1 MIKKNPYKFTVLSLY
16 INYVLQGMAAII
28 LSQNMRNLVEQM
40 NTTVPRF
47 SLVISAIG
55 LGRILTLYSAGRISD
70 KWSRKLVIVLGMFS
84 YVLFFGGI
92 LWSQSLY
99 MGIFFALFAG
109 AANALLDTG
118 TYPTLLE
125 AMPDLFDSVSVLNR
139 AFISIGQFILPI
151 VVSLTIV
158 NDLYFG
164 ISFLFC
170 LVILALNLV
179 VMLRYIP
186 FPVMNNDLKVKDKK
200 ESYQG
205 TISNFSR
212 YLAGS
217 CLVVYGFTSVSTFNI
232 FVTWIPHVAGQVI
245 GMGPAVS
252 VGLVSLYSAFSFIS
266 VILTSILVKKWI
278 KPMYL
283 VLLYTT
289 GACVTLMALAFFPS
303 VMTAYLAAFGVG
315 FFATGGIWQLG
326 LTTLLELFPVNKG
339 RITSYYSFL
348 TSLSV
353 MMIPYITGQLEI
365 GDIMKFNS
373 LVTFIGVVLA
383 CITVICVE
391 NKTKQVVSY

>member
-1 MIKKNPYKFTVLSLY
+1 MITKNPYKLTVISLY
-16 INYVLQGMAAII
+16 INYVIQGMAAII
-28 LSQNMRNLVEQM
+28 LSQNMMNLVAQM
-40 NTTVPRF
+40 NTTVSQF

-70 KWSRKLVIVLGMFS
+70 KWSRKLVVVLGMFS
-84 YVLFFGGI
+84 YVLFFSGI
-92 LWSQSLY
+92 LWSQNLY

-139 AFISIGQFILPI
+139 AFISIGQLILPI
-151 VVSLTIV
+151 IVSLTIV

-179 VMLRYIP
+179 VMMRYVP
-186 FPVMNNDLKVKDKK
+186 FPTMNNDLKLKTNKQ
-200 ESYQG
+200 SYQG

-217 CLVVYGFTSVSTFNI
+217 CLVLFGFTSVSTFNI
-232 FVTWIPHVAGQVI
+232 FVTWIPHVAKQVI

-252 VGLVSLYSAFSFIS
+252 VGLVSLYSVFSFIS
-266 VILTSILVKKWI
+266 VILTSMLVKKWM
-278 KPMYL
+278 KPIHLIL
-283 VLLYTT
+283 VYTT
-289 GACVTLMALAFFPS
+289 ASCITLIALAFFPS
-303 VMTAYLAAFGVG
+303 VMTAYLAAIGIG

-339 RITSYYSFL
+339 VITSYYSFL
-348 TSLSV
+348 TSCSV
-353 MMIPYITGQLEI
+353 MIIPYVTGQLAVEN
-365 GDIMKFNS
+365 IMKFNS
-373 LVTFIGVVLA
+373 LITFIGVVLA
-383 CITVICVE
+383 LVIVMCVKKRE
-391 NKTKQVVSY
+391 LHKLPL

>member
-1 MIKKNPYKFTVLSLY
+1 MKKNPYKITVISLY
-16 INYVLQGMAAII
+16 MNYVLQGMAAII
-28 LSQNMRNLVEQM
+28 LSQNMMYLVEQM

-47 SLVISAIG
+47 TLVISAIG
-55 LGRILTLYSAGRISD
+55 LGRIITLYSAGRISD
-70 KWSRKLVIVLGMFS
+70 RWGRKLVIVLGMFS

-109 AANALLDTG
+109 VANALLDTG

-151 VVSLTIV
+151 IVSLTIV
-158 NDLYFG
+158 NELYFG
-164 ISFLFC
+164 LSFLFC

-179 VMLRYIP
+179 VVMKFIP
-186 FPVMNNDLKVKDKK
+186 FPTLNNDLKVTDRK
-200 ESYQG
+200 ESDQG
-205 TISNFSR
+205 TVSNFSR

-217 CLVVYGFTSVSTFNI
+217 CLVLYGFTSVSTLNI

-245 GMGPAVS
+245 GMGPAAS
-252 VGLVSLYSAFSFIS
+252 VGLVSLYSAFSFVS
-266 VILTSILVKKWI
+266 VVMTSILVKKWI
-278 KPMYL
+278 KPIHL
-283 VLLYTT
+283 VLGYTAV
-289 GACVTLMALAFFPS
+289 ACITLMTLAFFPS

-339 RITSYYSFL
+339 KITSYYSFL
-348 TSLSV
+348 TSISV
-353 MMIPYITGQLEI
+353 MMIPYITGKLEI
-365 GDIMKFNS
+365 GDVMKFNS
-373 LVTFIGVVLA
+373 VVTFIGVVLA
-383 CITVICVE
+383 FVTVICLE
-391 NKTKQVVSY
+391 KTTKRVLVIN

>member
-1 MIKKNPYKFTVLSLY
+1 MVKKNPYKFTVISLY
-16 INYVLQGMAAII
+16 MNYVLQGMAAII
-28 LSQNMRNLVEQM
+28 LSQNMMNLVEQM
-40 NTTVPRF
+40 NTTIPRF

-70 KWSRKLVIVLGMFS
+70 KWGRKLVIVLGMLS

-118 TYPTLLE
+118 TYPALLE
-125 AMPDLFDSVSVLNR
+125 AMPELFDSVSVLNR

-151 VVSLTIV
+151 IVSLTIV
-158 NDLYFG
+158 NELYFG

-179 VMLRYIP
+179 VVTKFIP
-186 FPVMNNDLKVKDKK
+186 FPTLNNDLKVTDKK
-200 ESYQG
+200 ESYQE
-205 TISNFSR
+205 TLPSFSR

-217 CLVVYGFTSVSTFNI
+217 CLVLYGFTSVSTFNI

-245 GMGPAVS
+245 GMGPAISVS
-252 VGLVSLYSAFSFIS
+252 LVSLYSAFSFVS

-278 KPMYL
+278 KPIYL
-283 VLLYTT
+283 VLVYTT

-303 VMTAYLAAFGVG
+303 VMTAYLAVFGVG

-326 LTTLLELFPVNKG
+326 LTTLLEIFPVNKG

-353 MMIPYITGQLEI
+353 MVIPYITGQLEI
-365 GDIMKFNS
+365 RNIMKFNS
-373 LVTFIGVVLA
+373 LITFIGVLLV
-383 CITVICVE
+383 IVTVICVE
-391 NKTKQVVSY
+391 KPYPRANAR